1 MMSLDN
7 FETAEALKLSDINPY
22 NLWHLIRLEM
32 RVFFEEFNIY
42 LGIAKTSGKLK
53 FLDPILYP
61 YKEFLLEQIKKMKNK
76 IATGTFLIQ
85 PSPYL
90 KKFVLF
96 KVSEKLVYVLYSTK
110 NDISNLVRI
119 TNKLNENRLIILQLI
134 SIFEE
139 IREVLKPEK
148 PFLFPFQHKL
158 DNDARKFLKKKL
170 DAMTNIF
177 VENLKLKS
185 LKRVIKY
192 IEKLKVVAKN
202 SEATLLYYILTKIEK
217 HIKKRLDVFINAY
230 INEERFNMFI
240 EDKNQL
246 MQSMLRI
253 YHCELCHASFKDL
266 IIADNLY
273 YCRKCNHVSAI
284 F

>member
-1 MMSLDN
+1 MSLN
-7 FETAEALKLSDINPY
+7 EFENAEALKLSDVNPY
-22 NLWHLIRLEM
+22 NLWQLIRLEI

-42 LGIAKTSGKLK
+42 LGIAETSAKLK
-53 FLDPILYP
+53 FLDPVLYP
-61 YKEFLLEQIKKMKNK
+61 YKEFLLATIKKMKDK
-76 IATGTFLIQ
+76 IATGTFFIQ

-90 KKFVLF
+90 KKVVLF

-119 TNKLNENRLIILQLI
+119 TNKLNEKRIIIFQLI

-139 IREVLKPEK
+139 ISDVLKPNRT
-148 PFLFPFQHKL
+148 FLIPFQHSL
-158 DNDARKFLKKKL
+158 DMDARMFLKKKL

-185 LKRVIKY
+185 LKRVVKY
-192 IEKLKVVAKN
+192 VEKLKEVAKN
-202 SEATLLYYILTKIEK
+202 SSASLLYYILTKIEK
-217 HIKKRLDVFINAY
+217 HIKKKLDFFICAY
-230 INEERFNMFI
+230 INEERLNMFL
-240 EDKNQL
+240 EDKNQF
-246 MQSMLRI
+246 MRSMLRL
-253 YHCELCHASFKDL
+253 YHCELCHASFEHL

>member
-1 MMSLDN
+1 MNSN
-7 FETAEALKLSDINPY
+7 EFETAEALTLSDVNPY

-42 LGIAKTSGKLK
+42 LGIAKTNGTIK

-61 YKEFLLEQIKKMKNK
+61 YKEFLLEKIKKMKDK
-76 IATGTFLIQ
+76 IAPGTFLIQ

-110 NDISNLVRI
+110 NDISNIVRI
-119 TNKLNENRLIILQLI
+119 TNKLNENRIIILQLI

-139 IREVLKPEK
+139 IREVLKPNK
-148 PFLFPFQHKL
+148 TFLIPFQRTL
-158 DNDARKFLKKKL
+158 DMDARIFLKKKL

-177 VENLKLKS
+177 VENLKLRS
-185 LKRVIKY
+185 LKRVVKY
-192 IEKLKVVAKN
+192 IETLKEVAKN
-202 SEATLLYYILTKIEK
+202 GNATLLHYILTKIEK
-217 HIKKRLDVFINAY
+217 HIKKRLDIFICAY
-230 INEERFNMFI
+230 INEERFNMFV
-240 EDKNQL
+240 EDKNQF
-246 MQSMLRI
+246 MRSMLRL
-253 YHCELCHASFKDL
+253 YHCELCHATFEHL